1 MSKWPI
7 SRMLLQE
14 ILADRITDSFV
25 AQLVWE
31 RLFYEPSELSNK
43 TWMAGKHTPLNWSQ
57 VFPEAPQI
65 IADRKA
71 SVHLTRSIPKEYK
84 QLLKQKLKFAG
95 YKIGEL
101 YPRRTRRATAVNWL
115 LAWMAAV
122 NEELLEEGPLP
133 ELLEPP
139 LEPLSGHPGDPPID

>member
-1 MSKWPI
+1 MSLLIPCWPL
-7 SRMLLQE
+7 SRVLFME

-43 TWMAGKHTPLNWSQ
+43 TWMAGKNTPLNWSQ

-95 YKIGEL
+95 YRIGEL

-115 LAWMAAV
+115 LAWQIQNQV
-122 NEELLEEGPLP
+122 NIPENGPMPTLINTKN
-133 ELLEPP
+133 
-139 LEPLSGHPGDPPID
+139 S